1 MRIGI
6 ALPSIGEL
14 AGPAAISQVAQRAE
28 AVGYE
33 SLWVIDR
40 LLFPVEPR
48 TRYWAEPDGLLPD
61 AYRRSLAPL
70 ETLAFAAAH
79 TQRAKL
85 GISVLNIPFY
95 NPVMLARSLTT
106 LDILSNGRLQV
117 GLGQGWSEDEFE
129 AAGVSMKARG
139 KRADEFIQVLK
150 TVWGAD
156 PVEFHGDFYSVP
168 RSIIGAKPVQQPHP
182 PIYLAA
188 FEPAALKRVA
198 TSTNGWN
205 PAALSASV
213 MRQMSGAMRAEALAA
228 GRDPEELNVVVRAN
242 VYITALPLGDDRMI
256 FRGSLSQIRSD
267 IEAVRDLGVSELFF
281 DLNFSPD
288 GQQLDSFLSRMTQ
301 LHDIAD
307 EVLHSTQLVALA
319 AD

>member
-6 ALPSIGEL
+6 ALPSIGEI
-14 AGPAAISQVAQRAE
+14 AGPEAIRQVSERAE
-28 AVGYE
+28 SIGYD

-48 TRYWAEPDGLLPD
+48 TLYWAELDGHLPD
-61 AYRRSLAPL
+61 AYRRTFAPL

-79 TQRAKL
+79 TQHAKL
-85 GISVLNIPFY
+85 GVSVLNIPFY

-129 AAGVSMKARG
+129 AAGASMKERG
-139 KRADEFIQVLK
+139 KRADEFIRVLK

-156 PVEFHGDFYSVP
+156 PIEFHGDFYSVP
-168 RSIIGAKPVQQPHP
+168 RSIIGAKPVQKPHP

-188 FEPAALKRVA
+188 FEPAALRRVA
-198 TSTNGWN
+198 TSTDGWN
-205 PAALSASV
+205 PAALPAGV
-213 MRQMSGAMRAEALAA
+213 MRQMTGAMRSMATAA
-228 GRDPEELNVVVRAN
+228 GRDHEELNVVVRAN
-242 VYITALPLGDDRMI
+242 VRITPLPLGEDRMI
-256 FRGSLSQIRSD
+256 FTGSLGQIHSD
-267 IEAVRDLGVSELFF
+267 IETVRDLGVSELFF
-281 DLNFSPD
+281 DLNFSVD
-288 GQQLDSFLSRMTQ
+288 GRKIDTLLSRMGQ
-301 LHDIAD
+301 LREIAD
-307 EVLHSTQLVALA
+307 EVLHPEKLVALA